1 MWSKRVRYIL
11 KNDMLLCMILKIYFA
26 LQPVAGGNEEDPV
39 DEADGP
45 QEQFEVGLILHL
57 CPTTQD
63 TTVCD

>member
-1 MWSKRVRYIL
+1 
-11 KNDMLLCMILKIYFA
+11 MILMIYFA
-26 LQPVAGGNEEDPV
+26 LQAVAGGNEEDPV